1 MMNVHARVLSFLLGG
16 LIAMPWAVAS
26 AAWDVAVPESASSA
40 TVRLAAPDGTISDH
54 PFQNARDV
62 ATLDPASLFGEARA
76 DGLYR
81 YEVRFAQVLSAEQ
94 KAALVQSRQQGSSTP
109 MDGQPEPLASVSGSF
124 RIANGIL
131 VAADA
136 GETRNASTVPKSSE
150 SPNDQV
156 IADDLI
162 VQGSI
167 CAGFDCVNN
176 ESFGFD
182 TIRMKEN
189 NLRIK
194 FEDTSVD
201 AFPSDDWQLTANDN
215 LSGGLNRFSIENIT
229 AARVPFT
236 VEGSAPTNS
245 LYLDST
251 GNVGLGTSTPA
262 LELHLNSADTPAMR
276 LEQNN
281 SGGFTPQTWDVAGN
295 EANFFVR
302 DVTNGSLLPFRIRP
316 GAPTSSIDVAAS
328 GNVGIGIGTPQAKLH
343 VNGDAYIAGTLTQL
357 SSRSAKTNLV
367 AVASDAVLDQLSRL
381 PLWTW
386 NYLSSDTQDRH
397 IGPVAEDF
405 YATFGFGTS
414 AKQLAPSDVAG
425 VALAASQALQ
435 REIAA
440 RDQTIAALEARLA
453 RLEEILM
460 ERETGE
466 SAAPAAQ

>member
-1 MMNVHARVLSFLLGG
+1 M
-16 LIAMPWAVAS
+16 
-26 AAWDVAVPESASSA
+26 
-40 TVRLAAPDGTISDH
+40 
-54 PFQNARDV
+54 
-62 ATLDPASLFGEARA
+62 
-76 DGLYR
+76 
-81 YEVRFAQVLSAEQ
+81 
-94 KAALVQSRQQGSSTP
+94 
-109 MDGQPEPLASVSGSF
+109 
-124 RIANGIL
+124 
-131 VAADA
+131 
-136 GETRNASTVPKSSE
+136 
-150 SPNDQV
+150 
-156 IADDLI
+156 
-162 VQGSI
+162 
-167 CAGFDCVNN
+167 NN

-201 AFPSDDWQLTANDN
+201 AFPSVDWQLTANDN